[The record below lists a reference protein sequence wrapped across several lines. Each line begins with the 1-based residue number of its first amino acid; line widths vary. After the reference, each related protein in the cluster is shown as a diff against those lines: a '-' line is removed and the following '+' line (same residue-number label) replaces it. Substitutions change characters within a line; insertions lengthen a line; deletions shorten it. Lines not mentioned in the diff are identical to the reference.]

1 MATFP
6 GSFNCAK
13 RLALASGLLASV
25 AIAACNPT
33 APTADID
40 TGISIEPPPPPASPV
55 AAPADNESAANL
67 ARINELAPDFMAV
80 DSNGTTRKLSDYQGK
95 IVVLEWTN
103 HQCPF
108 VGKHYGSGN
117 MQALQAEATADG
129 IVWLSIISSAPGQQ
143 GYVDGAAA
151 NEQTTSRGASPT
163 AVLLDPE
170 GTIGR
175 LYGARTTPHMY
186 VIDPEGVLRYMGGI
200 DNIPSADPS
209 DIESAQNYVRP
220 AIASLLAGEPVATAT
235 SQPYGCSV
243 KYAS

>member
-1 MATFP
+1 MAILP
-6 GSFNCAK
+6 GSFSHAK
-13 RLALASGLLASV
+13 ILALGGCLLASLTV
-25 AIAACNPT
+25 VACNRSASVDSAT
-33 APTADID
+33 AV
-40 TGISIEPPPPPASPV
+40 EP
-55 AAPADNESAANL
+55 AAPEANPAVTPVSSTESNVNL
-67 ARINELAPDFMAV
+67 ARINEPAPEFTAV
-80 DSNGTTRKLSDYQGK
+80 DSDGTTRKLSDYQGK
-95 IVVLEWTN
+95 IVILEWTN
-103 HQCPF
+103 HECPF

-117 MQALQAEATADG
+117 MQALQADATAEG

-143 GYVDGAAA
+143 GYVDGAGA

-186 VIDPEGVLRYMGGI
+186 AIDPEGILRYMGGI

>member
-1 MATFP
+1 MTTFL
-6 GSFNCAK
+6 GSLRRAK
-13 RLALASGLLASV
+13 RWALASGLLASL

-33 APTADID
+33 APTTDGD
-40 TGISIEPPPPPASPV
+40 SGLSIEPPPPPQASPV
-55 AAPADNESAANL
+55 AAPADPNR
-67 ARINELAPDFMAV
+67 ARINEPAPDFTAV
-80 DSNGTTRKLSDYQGK
+80 DSDGTTRKLSDYQGK

-108 VGKHYGSGN
+108 VRKHYGSGN
-117 MQALQAEATADG
+117 MQALQAEATAEG
-129 IVWLSIISSAPGQQ
+129 IVWLSVISSAPGQQ
-143 GYVDGAAA
+143 GYVDGAEA
-151 NEQTTSRGASPT
+151 NEQTTSREASPT

-200 DNIPSADPS
+200 DDIPSADPS

>member
-1 MATFP
+1 MVTFP
-6 GSFNCAK
+6 RPSK
-13 RLALASGLLASV
+13 HLQRLALGSSLLACF
-25 AIAACNPT
+25 AIAACNQPTQTDNRQPT
-33 APTADID
+33 APA
-40 TGISIEPPPPPASPV
+40 AQARPV
-55 AAPADNESAANL
+55 ADTAAAGEVAAA
-67 ARINELAPDFMAV
+67 ARINEPAPDFTAV
-80 DSNGTTRKLSDYQGK
+80 DSNGDTRKLSDYKGQ
-95 IVVLEWTN
+95 IVILEWTN

-117 MQALQAEATADG
+117 MQALQAEATAEG
-129 IVWLSIISSAPGQQ
+129 VVWLSIISSAPGQQ
-143 GYVDGAAA
+143 GYVDGAGA

-186 VIDPEGVLRYMGGI
+186 AIDPEGILRYMGGI
-200 DNIPSADPS
+200 DSIPSADPG

-220 AIASLLAGEPVATAT
+220 AIASLLAGEPVATPTAT
-235 SQPYGCSV
+235 PYGCSV